1 MRNLIT
7 LLFFTI
13 MTINLN
19 CSAATLSERNTVS
32 FDADFNQ
39 RSVTKLK
46 TQILAKHLLLEA
58 NEEIKLVIFS
68 PGGSIVA
75 GNSLIQ
81 FMNDLDRRYTIICK
95 FCASMAFHTFQ
106 GVENAHRFLSSDGI
120 LMTHK
125 ASGGFAGSFPG
136 QVDAIYKLW
145 INIINRM
152 DTQVVKKTA
161 GNHTM
166 ESYRK
171 LYANDY
177 WCSAGDCI
185 KQGFADSVV
194 PVSCDKSLGGLK
206 SKVITYFGQ
215 RIKVYENKC
224 PLIRGIV
231 DYKILRGDL
240 LDNDELQEID
250 NHIKFINTRTE
261 NLMLSQDG
269 KEIKR
274 INELT
279 LK

>member
-1 MRNLIT
+1 
-7 LLFFTI
+7 

-32 FDADFNQ
+32 FDSDFNQ
-39 RSVTKLK
+39 KSVTKLK
-46 TQILAKHLLLEA
+46 TQILKKHLLLEA

-68 PGGSIVA
+68 PGGSIIA

-106 GVENAHRFLSSDGI
+106 GVENAHRFLTSDGI

-136 QVDAIYKLW
+136 QVDAIYNLW
-145 INIINRM
+145 LNIIKKM
-152 DTQVVKKTA
+152 DTQVVKKTN

-166 ESYRK
+166 ESYIK
-171 LYANDY
+171 LYSNDY
-177 WCSAGDCI
+177 WCSSADCI

-206 SKVITYFGQ
+206 SKVISFFGQ
-215 RIKVYENKC
+215 RIRVYENKC

-231 DYKILRGDL
+231 DYKILNRHM
-240 LDNDELQEID
+240 LDSDELQEID
-250 NHIKFINTRTE
+250 NFINLTNTRTE
-261 NLMLSQDG
+261 VLMLSQDG